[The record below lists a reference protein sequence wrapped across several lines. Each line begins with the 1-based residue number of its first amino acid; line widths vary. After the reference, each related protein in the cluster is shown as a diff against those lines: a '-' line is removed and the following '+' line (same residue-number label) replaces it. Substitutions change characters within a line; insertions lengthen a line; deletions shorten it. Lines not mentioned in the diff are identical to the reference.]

1 MLFLYYTKCIMY
13 LEISGESDLLDHN
26 VALTSENSIAVS
38 ENNVRMN
45 ITIAAA
51 PTATNWRD
59 VF

>member
-51 PTATNWRD
+51 PTATN
-59 VF
+59 

>member
-1 MLFLYYTKCIMY
+1 MY

-26 VALTSENSIAVS
+26 VALTSENSNPVS

-51 PTATNWRD
+51 PTATNWD